1 MNMMSMMKK
10 AKDMQKNMGIAQKE
24 LETTVVKGSAGGGA
38 VEVTLSCGYKAEKV
52 MIKPEAVDADDVET
66 LEDLVHAAI
75 NDALAQTGKTIEARM
90 KEVTG
95 GLSLPGM

>member
-24 LETTVVKGSAGGGA
+24 LETTIVKGSAGGGA
-38 VEVTLSCGYKAEKV
+38 VEVQLTCGYKAESV
-52 MIKPEAVDADDVET
+52 SIKPEAVDADDVET
-66 LEDLVHAAI
+66 LEDLVNAAVS
-75 NDALAQTGKTIEARM
+75 DALSQAGKTIETRM